1 MTTVRK
7 PVAIICAF
15 VWVGFV
21 CAISFL
27 EAWLKFRA
35 PGITLPIGLGIG
47 RLVFGALNK
56 VELVLAAA
64 IIIDLLRPKAAR
76 SQWRLFA
83 IPALLLLA
91 QTFWLLP
98 ALDARADVVIQNG
111 TAPPSQLHF
120 VYVAMEVVKVSVLIA
135 FGIRLFDRS
144 DMPVMSTRT
153 KNDHANS
160 GPSPL
165 AVRRPPR
172 VYQEPFVI
180 HHSRNP
186 THHEHF
192 P

>member
-1 MTTVRK
+1 MTTARK

-15 VWVGFV
+15 VWIGFV

-64 IIIDLLRPKAAR
+64 ILIDLMRPDAAR
-76 SQWRLFA
+76 SQGLLFA
-83 IPALLLLA
+83 IPAILLLA

-98 ALDARADVVIQNG
+98 ALDARAEVVIQNG

-120 VYVAMEVVKVSVLIA
+120 VYVAMEVVKVAVLIA
-135 FGIRLFDRS
+135 FGMRLFERS
-144 DMPVMSTRT
+144 DVPVMSTRT
-153 KNDHANS
+153 KHDHANS

-165 AVRRPPR
+165 LERRSPP
-172 VYQEPFVI
+172 VCQEPFAI
-180 HHSRNP
+180 HDSRNSP
-186 THHEHF
+186 HHEHL